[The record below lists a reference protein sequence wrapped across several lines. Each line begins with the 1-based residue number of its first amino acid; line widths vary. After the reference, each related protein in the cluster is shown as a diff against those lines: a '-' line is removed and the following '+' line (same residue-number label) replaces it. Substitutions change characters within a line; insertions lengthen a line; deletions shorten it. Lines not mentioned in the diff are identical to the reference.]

1 MGERIRLELHFL
13 SSMPPIF
20 RQSEPWDNGKACLV
34 SAELRVVMS
43 QSSLQRGKPLS
54 SASMQTILADSLTVF
69 WGDWLDLRVRITQ
82 VAASGLVSPLIYILA
97 FGLGLGSSLDQVTQ
111 PSAGENYLQF
121 ILPGMVALS
130 SMAIS
135 FGGTTFSICGER
147 LFTKTF
153 EEMLLLPVHPLALF
167 LGKMLAG
174 VVRGLMTSGSV
185 ILVAVLFTGKIWSF
199 LNPLFLLL
207 VILNCAVFSGIGVL
221 VGLNVRSLESVG
233 LYNNF
238 LIVPMSFLG
247 ATFFD
252 PSTLPTALKGIVY
265 LLPLTYTS
273 IGLRAAAY
281 LPLSQFPWYSIAVL
295 LVAAIAL
302 SAVGAYKFSHQQ
314 D

>member
-1 MGERIRLELHFL
+1 MTQLTR
-13 SSMPPIF
+13 PV
-20 RQSEPWDNGKACLV
+20 QKADKGNQFGMIV
-34 SAELRVVMS
+34 AD
-43 QSSLQRGKPLS
+43 
-54 SASMQTILADSLTVF
+54 TIAIF
-69 WGDWLDLRVRITQ
+69 WGEWLDLRVRILQ
-82 VAASGLVSPLIYILA
+82 IAATGLVSPLIYILG
-97 FGLGLGSSLDQVTQ
+97 FGLGLGSQLDTAMR

-130 SMAIS
+130 SMTIS
-135 FGGTTFSICGER
+135 FGGTTFSICGDR

-153 EEMLLLPVHPLALF
+153 EELLLVPVHPLALY

-185 ILVAVLFTGKIWSF
+185 ILIAVLFTGKVASF

-207 VILNCAVFSGIGVL
+207 VVLNCAVFAGLGVI
-221 VGLNVRSLESVG
+221 VGLNVRSLEAVG

-238 LIVPMSFLG
+238 LIIPMSFLG

-252 PSTLPTALKGIVY
+252 PAVLPIALKSIVY

-281 LPLSQFPWYSIAVL
+281 LPLSQFPWYSFPVL
-295 LVAAIAL
+295 IGVAIVL
-302 SAVGAYKFSHQQ
+302 SLIGAYQFSHQQ

>member
-1 MGERIRLELHFL
+1 M
-13 SSMPPIF
+13 
-20 RQSEPWDNGKACLV
+20 
-34 SAELRVVMS
+34 
-43 QSSLQRGKPLS
+43 
-54 SASMQTILADSLTVF
+54 
-69 WGDWLDLRVRITQ
+69 DLRVRILQ
-82 VAASGLVSPLIYILA
+82 VTASGLVSPLIYILA
-97 FGLGLGSSLDQVTQ
+97 FGLGLGSALDAVTK
-111 PSAGENYLQF
+111 PAAGNNYLEF

-130 SMAIS
+130 SMVIS
-135 FGGTTFSICGER
+135 FGGTTFSICGDR

-153 EEMLLLPVHPLALF
+153 EEMLLLPVHPLALH

-174 VVRGLMTSGSV
+174 IVRGLMTSASV
-185 ILVAVLFTGKIWSF
+185 IVVAILFTGKVWSF

-207 VILNCAVFSGIGVL
+207 LILNCAVFAGLGVI

-233 LYNNF
+233 LFNNF

-252 PSTLPTALKGIVY
+252 PATLPLALKAIVY

-281 LPLSQFPWYSIAVL
+281 LPLAQFPWYSIPIL
-295 LVAAIAL
+295 LIVAIAL
-302 SAVGAYKFSHQQ
+302 SLVGAYKFSHQQ